1 MNMLTTI
8 TNGPSINCENP
19 KPSTSSCYVG
29 INLVDVM
36 PLQAIDKAI
45 AIFENSTK
53 GIKQDAID
61 WITGNKRG
69 IKQARAFIGLSKNN
83 KMPAYTLA
91 IPARE
96 SCPRGGKLAKIE
108 GTVCHKC
115 YAVKGH
121 DGMQPAI
128 TAKQRRWDVI
138 QLALESTIIYD
149 LWFSAF
155 TLCMTKESFFRWHSA
170 GDLFSAAYVELVK
183 ECIEHTQWVNHWIP
197 TKEPILS
204 RPLAGLVNCALR
216 LSTIWLTN
224 YLTSLKALLV
234 GSIHLLMVD
243 ADRLALLVKNC
254 KMVAKIAGHV
264 GLMMSRMFLI
274 IFTNTF
280 NTGALPLWNQ

>member
-1 MNMLTTI
+1 MNMITTI
-8 TNGPSINCENP
+8 TNGPSINCENL
-19 KPSTSSCYVG
+19 KPAKASSCYVG

-83 KMPAYTLA
+83 KMPAYTIA

-96 SCPRGGKLAKIE
+96 SCPRGGKLAKVE

-170 GDLFSAAYVELVK
+170 GDLFSAAYVALVK
-183 ECIEHTQWVNHWIP
+183 ECIEHTQWVQHWIP

-204 RPLAGLVNCALR
+204 RPLAGLDNCALR
-216 LSTIWLTN
+216 LSDDMVN
-224 YLTSLKALLV
+224 QVKNKFKGLTSGVHTPNNGGRGQACPASEKLQDGCQDCRACWSHDVAHVSYK
-234 GSIHLLMVD
+234 IH
-243 ADRLALLVKNC
+243 
-254 KMVAKIAGHV
+254 
-264 GLMMSRMFLI
+264 
-274 IFTNTF
+274 
-280 NTGALPLWNQ
+280 